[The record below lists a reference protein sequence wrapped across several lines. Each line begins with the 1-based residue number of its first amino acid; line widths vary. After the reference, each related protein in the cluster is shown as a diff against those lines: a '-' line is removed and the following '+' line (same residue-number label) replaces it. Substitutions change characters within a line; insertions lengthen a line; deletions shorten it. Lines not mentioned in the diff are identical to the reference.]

1 MSDVVLVGNLTRDP
15 EVRYTPN
22 GSARCGL
29 GLAVNRAWNDPA
41 TGDKREATSFFDV
54 IAWGDLAENI
64 AESLTKGCRVVV
76 AGRLD
81 QRSWEAEDGS
91 TRRVVEVVANAIG
104 PDLRFAT
111 ATVARVERT
120 AEPAVRAVS

>member
-41 TGDKREATSFFDV
+41 TGDKREA
-54 IAWGDLAENI
+54 
-64 AESLTKGCRVVV
+64 KGCRVVV